1 MFLRRPQCRRVLDE
15 WEGAVRNGA
24 RYSEGWNG
32 KYFDPYLFIG
42 VFYLLFMP
50 RDTYHYSHFSCKRQK
65 MSRDAVQ
72 APEEEEDEVKVIP
85 ETDDEDS
92 TDLHH
97 STRVSNIA
105 EQETVPYENCVEEK
119 TNTKPDCHLKPNSDV
134 LEPPEMPDED
144 DEALKLVREIFF
156 T

>member
-1 MFLRRPQCRRVLDE
+1 MSEKHRNLPQWMVKTNDKDAEKKKTHETTKRTAKKRLKSVVAYWMNERELLETALDILKDE
-15 WEGAVRNGA
+15 
-24 RYSEGWNG
+24 
-32 KYFDPYLFIG
+32 
-42 VFYLLFMP
+42 
-50 RDTYHYSHFSCKRQK
+50 TK

-134 LEPPEMPDED
+134 SEPPEKPDED